1 MLNLSRPHLSSG
13 SGVPA
18 AEIFDPTS
26 LSRLL
31 RRDTNAL
38 RYVLNHF
45 IRAAEAQPSGA
56 VGRDRQH
63 QRQQRRVDHQQPREI
78 AKAHGVSVAQ
88 VALAWL
94 LAKPHVMSVIIGAK
108 TLVQLDDNLAAAET
122 PLPADLKAKL
132 DELTVGWRAV
142 DAER

>member
-18 AEIFDPTS
+18 AEIFDPTP

-45 IRAAEAQPSGA
+45 IRAAERHIADMERASRHCDSSDFMAQLRQLYSGA
-56 VGRDRQH
+56 
-63 QRQQRRVDHQQPREI
+63 
-78 AKAHGVSVAQ
+78 KA
-88 VALAWL
+88 
-94 LAKPHVMSVIIGAK
+94 IGASGIIAIIMEVGEESAW
-108 TLVQLDDNLAAAET
+108 TRASRRRAHVQKLRDAIAALKQQLE
-122 PLPADLKAKL
+122 PLPAPAS
-132 DELTVGWRAV
+132 
-142 DAER
+142 